1 MTLIIVRSFSLTVL
15 VTQLIMILIID
26 QFFLTSS
33 ALAYQWNKVS
43 YFDLK
48 YNNVN
53 HLLTALPY
61 YHWFSIFLPCA
72 LHPFNFFCKILK
84 STNDTVV
91 VVFLWLNFWG
101 LFFRLGFFWLLFFV
115 ISALNNLN
123 SVTENFFDRPHPF
136 PPGFPGLCCDN
147 CFAQFV
153 VQVWKLNSMYLHCE
167 FSITY
172 SYEMGIIVVFADAI
186 HWLLDR
192 IIIAVIFF
200 LPTDYLNPNW
210 ILKVNIDGQLL
221 PVRLYVTKCIFQWN
235 MDL

>member
-1 MTLIIVRSFSLTVL
+1 MV
-15 VTQLIMILIID
+15 LIID

-33 ALAYQWNKVS
+33 ASAYQWNKVS

-48 YNNVN
+48 HNNVN

-61 YHWFSIFLPCA
+61 CHCFSIFLPCA

-91 VVFLWLNFWG
+91 VVFLWLNFWR
-101 LFFRLGFFWLLFFV
+101 LFFQLGFFWLFFFV

-123 SVTENFFDRPHPF
+123 SVTGTFFDRPHPF
-136 PPGFPGLCCDN
+136 RPGFPILCCDN

-153 VQVWKLNSMYLHCE
+153 VQVWKWNSMYSYCD

-172 SYEMGIIVVFADAI
+172 WYEMGIIVVFADAI
-186 HWLLDR
+186 HWLHDR
-192 IIIAVIFF
+192 IIIAVTSF
-200 LPTDYLNPNW
+200 LPTDYL
-210 ILKVNIDGQLL
+210 
-221 PVRLYVTKCIFQWN
+221 
-235 MDL
+235 